1 MKIEHR
7 PVTIKISHL
16 DDFKLEVKEQL
27 YELDENDEDL
37 SHEECL
43 CLRYQTI
50 QHERDVETK
59 LWMLIYLSKKIV
71 VSPDVWM
78 VIVKDLNQNPK
89 SVKAV
94 ISNRKEQDMIFMLS
108 EGI

>member
-1 MKIEHR
+1 
-7 PVTIKISHL
+7 
-16 DDFKLEVKEQL
+16 
-27 YELDENDEDL
+27 
-37 SHEECL
+37 
-43 CLRYQTI
+43 
-50 QHERDVETK
+50 VETK

-108 EGI
+108 EAI

>member
-1 MKIEHR
+1 MRDDCIYAIRKFDMKGIWKQQR
-7 PVTIKISHL
+7 MP
-16 DDFKLEVKEQL
+16 
-27 YELDENDEDL
+27 
-37 SHEECL
+37 
-43 CLRYQTI
+43 
-50 QHERDVETK
+50 
-59 LWMLIYLSKKIV
+59 IYLSKKIV

-78 VIVKDLNQNPK
+78 VIVKDLNQNPE

>member
-1 MKIEHR
+1 M
-7 PVTIKISHL
+7 
-16 DDFKLEVKEQL
+16 
-27 YELDENDEDL
+27 
-37 SHEECL
+37 
-43 CLRYQTI
+43 
-50 QHERDVETK
+50 ETK
-59 LWMLIYLSKKIV
+59 LRMLIYLSKKIV

-78 VIVKDLNQNPK
+78 VIVKDLNQNPA

>member
-1 MKIEHR
+1 MF
-7 PVTIKISHL
+7 T
-16 DDFKLEVKEQL
+16 
-27 YELDENDEDL
+27 L
-37 SHEECL
+37 S
-43 CLRYQTI
+43 
-50 QHERDVETK
+50 DVETK

-89 SVKAV
+89 SVKVV

-108 EGI
+108 EAI

>member
-1 MKIEHR
+1 M
-7 PVTIKISHL
+7 
-16 DDFKLEVKEQL
+16 DDFKLEVEQQL

-94 ISNRKEQDMIFMLS
+94 ISNRKEQDMLFMLS